1 MRSRHPIEASR
12 TARLCPVVAVLAV
25 AAIACS
31 PSPPAPTPPAPKP
44 VAAKPE
50 VKKTAPEDPVARAR
64 RIHREALVLDAHCDA
79 LMRVV
84 DDGIDL
90 TVRNAEGHVDLQ
102 KLHDGGVDAQMFALW
117 ADPDEWKG
125 KYRQRLDAMIGAYD
139 AMIAKSGG
147 GLVRATTASDAERA
161 ARDGKIA
168 AFLGLEGA
176 YAIDGDPAALGD
188 LYDRGVRY
196 VTLTWWHNTSFA
208 DGSGDKPR
216 WHGLNDRGRQLVREM
231 NRLGMIVDVSHAS
244 DETFFDVLETTSAPV
259 IASHSGAR
267 AIAEHHRNL
276 SDDMLRALAKN
287 GGVVGVNFVAG
298 FLDAEWGKRAEAL
311 REALK
316 PQYAIIDKRYA
327 KEPGRARKAQWALFG
342 EESKKFPPVPL
353 AKLVD
358 HIEHAVRVAG
368 VDHVGI
374 GSDFDGFGV
383 GPVGISSAADLPRL
397 TEALAARGFEDGDI
411 VKILGGNFL
420 RVFREVVDAAPR
432 GGHADGGVAGR

>member
-1 MRSRHPIEASR
+1 LPEPA
-12 TARLCPVVAVLAV
+12 APAV
-25 AAIACS
+25 
-31 PSPPAPTPPAPKP
+31 
-44 VAAKPE
+44 
-50 VKKTAPEDPVARAR
+50 EDPAARAR

-79 LMRVV
+79 LMRAV

-102 KLHDGGVDAQMFALW
+102 KLHDGGVDAEIFALW

-125 KYRQRLDAMIGAYD
+125 KFRERIDAMIGAYD
-139 AMIAKSGG
+139 AMVEKSAGG
-147 GLVRATTASDAERA
+147 FVRATTAADAERA
-161 ARDGKIA
+161 AKEGKVA

-176 YAIDGDPAALGD
+176 YAIDGDPAALRD
-188 LYDRGVRY
+188 LYDKGVRY

-216 WHGLNDRGRQLVREM
+216 WHGLNARGRELVRAA

-244 DETFFDVLETTSAPV
+244 DETFYDVLETTSAPV
-259 IASHSGAR
+259 IASHSDAR

-298 FLDAEWGKRAEAL
+298 FLDAEWGKQADAL

-316 PQYAIIDKRYA
+316 PQYAILDKRYA
-327 KEPGRARKAQWALFG
+327 KEPGRARKEQWALFG
-342 EESKKFPPVPL
+342 EESKKLPPVPL

-374 GSDFDGFGV
+374 GSDFDGFAV

-397 TEALAARGFEDGDI
+397 TEALVARGFSDDDI

-420 RVFREVVDAAPR
+420 RVFREVVDAAPGEGR
-432 GGHADGGVAGR
+432 ADGGVAGR